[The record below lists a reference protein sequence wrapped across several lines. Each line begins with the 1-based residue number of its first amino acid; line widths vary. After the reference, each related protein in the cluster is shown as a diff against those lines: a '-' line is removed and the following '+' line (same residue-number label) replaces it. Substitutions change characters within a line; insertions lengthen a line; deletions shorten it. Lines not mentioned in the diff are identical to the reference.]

1 LPKPAKGNGR
11 LQRACRRVLWAHD
24 GQCSTSVIIDWCYA
38 RRLLILGERRRN
50 GFNVAVRRAL
60 EAISAER
67 CGRAATIGRP
77 ILWRL
82 RSPWRYP
89 CGWQMM
95 KCKQLQTLAATDRW
109 HQIID

>member
-1 LPKPAKGNGR
+1 MPKPAKGNGR

-82 RSPWRYP
+82 RSP
-89 CGWQMM
+89 
-95 KCKQLQTLAATDRW
+95 
-109 HQIID
+109 